1 MNGAYHFFDRAV
13 EEREPLA
20 IPVLTARRA
29 DLFADPRFQSLL
41 RKMNLA

>member
-1 MNGAYHFFDRAV
+1 MDGAYHFFDQAV

-29 DLFADPRFQSLL
+29 DLFADPCYQSLL
-41 RKMNLA
+41 SKMNLA